1 MEHPHRREGVNII
14 KVHIALPE
22 KGASKST
29 HINLDNVCAI
39 QRLSLST
46 QIVFVG
52 GWTILVDETPEE
64 IGERA
69 NV

>member
-1 MEHPHRREGVNII
+1 MNIVQVTMSI
-14 KVHIALPE
+14 PE
-22 KGASKST
+22 KGASKSAF
-29 HINLDNVCAI
+29 INLDNVCAI
-39 QRLSLST
+39 QKLSIST

-69 NV
+69 NS

>member
-1 MEHPHRREGVNII
+1 MNIVQVNMAI
-14 KVHIALPE
+14 PE
-22 KGASKST
+22 KEASKST
-29 HINLDNVCAI
+29 YINLDNVCAI
-39 QRLSLST
+39 QKLSIST

-69 NV
+69 YHL

>member
-1 MEHPHRREGVNII
+1 MNIVT
-14 KVHIALPE
+14 VHMACPE
-22 KGASKST
+22 KGASKSA

-39 QRLSLST
+39 QKLSLST

-52 GWTILVDETPEE
+52 GWTILVDDTPEE

-69 NV
+69 NGR

>member
-1 MEHPHRREGVNII
+1 MNIV
-14 KVHIALPE
+14 KVHMALPE

-39 QRLSLST
+39 QRLAVST
-46 QIVFVG
+46 RIVFVG

-64 IGERA
+64 IGEKA
-69 NV
+69 NS